1 MNILGRHVLFRRKPV
16 TELSQF
22 ASVLPRIRAIR
33 EEYDW
38 QPLTSSSATQHRRER
53 VRTAQQNIIYHPVPY
68 DRGLTLRLPLRRT
81 WWLWL
86 TYGLAVLC
94 ASALVWAF
102 TFKPSNQPNYV
113 FKYRLAAAPPFL
125 SEHLALEKAKAS
137 LSNVVSDAHLWQPMK
152 FSTARRAPDG
162 TQELYWLRVS
172 ATQGSITFSRSDQSN
187 ISWAVYVQLFGSN
200 VQCNA
205 SMHTINKR

>member
-1 MNILGRHVLFRRKPV
+1 MNILGSHVLFRRKSGAAI
-16 TELSQF
+16 SQF
-22 ASVLPRIRAIR
+22 ATVLPRIRAIR
-33 EEYDW
+33 ADCDW
-38 QPLTSSSATQHRRER
+38 QPLSNASATEQRRER
-53 VRTAQQNIIYHPVPY
+53 VQDARRRIIYQSVPY

-86 TYGLAVLC
+86 TYGLAALC
-94 ASALVWAF
+94 AGALVWAF

-113 FKYRLAAAPPFL
+113 FKYQLAAAPPFL
-125 SEHLALEKAKAS
+125 SEQLALDKAKAS
-137 LSNVVSDAHLWQPMK
+137 LSSVVSDTHLWQPVK

-187 ISWAVYVQLFGSN
+187 TSWVVYVQLSGSN

-205 SMHTINKR
+205 SMHTVNKR